1 MGKSQEKDVSCVNEC
16 HRSLSKMIAC
26 VEQSREILI
35 LILIDFIIFLLFIY
49 THTNFRICRQ
59 IYKWLLIHHS
69 THQHEKWCSVFAHHV
84 HMPSIEIDLS
94 FASGCWARG
103 KTLIFIYGCVSF
115 MWLCGGNNKQLFIRI
130 IINSMLLW
138 PVKKQLP
145 NKYAQS

>member
-1 MGKSQEKDVSCVNEC
+1 MCHVSMNVIG
-16 HRSLSKMIAC
+16 HSVKWSLAWSN
-26 VEQSREILI
+26 RERFWFLFLLI
-35 LILIDFIIFLLFIY
+35 LLYFFCLYIY

-59 IYKWLLIHHS
+59 IYIWLLIHHS